1 MHFLQK
7 PSITFYTLA
16 TSLCLCVASDR
27 WQVPHTSPLSL
38 ETWGM
43 VYAGSSQDNGLWPY
57 SLLVVS
63 IFRSLDSLPAPFLD
77 GIQDS
82 NKRIRNRNQIEIQP
96 LESRASEIDFKG
108 LASGH
113 RPREARTEAVLI
125 VSVKSE
131 QLLRE
136 MHGTGR
142 GPLRFIFSTP
152 SVLEASI
159 TTHSWK
165 L

>member
-1 MHFLQK
+1 
-7 PSITFYTLA
+7 
-16 TSLCLCVASDR
+16 
-27 WQVPHTSPLSL
+27 
-38 ETWGM
+38 M
-43 VYAGSSQDNGLWPY
+43 VYAGSGQNNGLWPY

-63 IFRSLDSLPAPFLD
+63 ILRSLDSLPALILD

-108 LASGH
+108 LASSH
-113 RPREARTEAVLI
+113 RPRAARTEAVL
-125 VSVKSE
+125 VVLVKSE

-142 GPLRFIFSTP
+142 DLCGSILARPVCRRLR
-152 SVLEASI
+152 
-159 TTHSWK
+159 
-165 L
+165 